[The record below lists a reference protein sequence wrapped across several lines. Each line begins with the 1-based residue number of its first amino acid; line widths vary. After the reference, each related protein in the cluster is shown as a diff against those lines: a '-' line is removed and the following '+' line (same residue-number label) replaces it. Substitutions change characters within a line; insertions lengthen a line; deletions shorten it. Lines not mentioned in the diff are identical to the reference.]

1 MVTIYSEVTHLGNL
15 KNIKDNENAAA
26 IRSAGGK
33 ASGKARRE
41 KKALKERLTALMAEQ
56 AQSDDAIKGLRAA
69 GVEDGTY
76 YDALTA
82 ALVQGALHGNAQY
95 MKLVLELLGETGDER
110 RADNKDAR
118 EQRLLELKEQQFEKT
133 GILDGAAIPPT
144 IITVHKDGSV
154 DVRGGLENLP
164 ILIDNMEFM
173 N

>member
-56 AQSDDAIKGLRAA
+56 AQSDDAIKALRAA

-76 YDALTA
+76 YDAITA

-118 EQRLLELKEQQFEKT
+118 EQRLLELKEMQFEKT
-133 GILDGAAIPPT
+133 GTLDGSGIAPT
-144 IITVHKDGSV
+144 IITVHKDGQV
-154 DVRGGLENLP
+154 DVRGGLENMP

-173 N
+173 E

>member
-1 MVTIYSEVTHLGNL
+1 MGNL

-41 KKALKERLTALMAEQ
+41 KKALKERLTALMAER
-56 AQSDDAIKGLRAA
+56 AQSDDAIKALRAA

-133 GILDGAAIPPT
+133 GILDGAAIAPT